1 MENNKVSGTANNNN
15 ATNNAQE
22 QTPIQETLDQ
32 RGQVYGSYPTGSLLR
47 ARLMG
52 LCKDLYK
59 TVYSSSMEPVIRV
72 YIYDII
78 NKVSRLATTPRH
90 QDTWHDICGYARLI
104 SLVMQQDNDTHPEA
118 HPADIQALHEFV
130 ELFSNF
136 LEATYLVNHTEDI
149 GETDMINLTNL
160 TLSIRMVV
168 VSPWDYKLWNHLA
181 NFAYTIE
188 HKIIKGDYDEE

>member
-1 MENNKVSGTANNNN
+1 MENNKVSGNANNSANN
-15 ATNNAQE
+15 T

-32 RGQVYGSYPTGSLLR
+32 RGRVYGSYPTGSLLR

-59 TVYSSSMEPVIRV
+59 TVYGDKMEPVLCV

-78 NKVSRLATTPRH
+78 NKASRLATTPRH

-104 SLVMQQDNDTHPEA
+104 SLVMQQDDSQHPTA
-118 HPADIQALHEFV
+118 RPADLQALHEFV

-136 LEATYLVNHTEDI
+136 LESTYLVNHTEDI

-168 VSPWDYKLWNHLA
+168 VSPWDYKLWGHLA

>member
-1 MENNKVSGTANNNN
+1 MENNKVSSISGN
-15 ATNNAQE
+15 ASNAQE

-59 TVYSSSMEPVIRV
+59 QVYATSMEPVLRV

-78 NKVSRLATTPRH
+78 NKASRLATTPRH

-104 SLVMQQDNDTHPEA
+104 SLVMQQGDSQNPTA
-118 HPADIQALHEFV
+118 RPADLQALHEFV

-136 LEATYLVNHTEDI
+136 LESTYLVNHTEDI

-160 TLSIRMVV
+160 TLCIRTVV
-168 VSPWDYKLWNHLA
+168 VSPWDYKLWEGLA

>member
-1 MENNKVSGTANNNN
+1 MENNN

-59 TVYSSSMEPVIRV
+59 TVYSSSMEPVTRV

-104 SLVMQQDNDTHPEA
+104 SLVMQHDNDTHPEA
-118 HPADIQALHEFV
+118 HPAEIQALHEFV

-168 VSPWDYKLWNHLA
+168 VSPWDYKLWDHLA